1 MDKEEDLVTA
11 QHSQRCVSDGERS
24 QKQGGLMAN
33 CHLQWR
39 VASEICLTL
48 RADTHWLTK
57 FRASGFLDYKN
68 KQLLPRFRGF

>member
-1 MDKEEDLVTA
+1 MDKEEDLVAA

-33 CHLQWR
+33 CHLQR
-39 VASEICLTL
+39 QVASEIRLML
-48 RADTHWLTK
+48 DTHRLTK

-68 KQLLPRFRGF
+68 KQLSPRF